1 MTIDSESANS
11 ESIYTPPLTTE
22 RQETRAIFPGI
33 GNRLWGIHFPAIC
46 LTAIW
51 VYVLIGM
58 PGLSSQSPLQIQV
71 ASWLAFLALLIA
83 PGYWLGEILWN
94 RPDFDWLERWALAF
108 SLGVVVMSVPGM
120 GALLLHGTLD
130 QLVLGWIA
138 TATLV
143 LLIWLFTLW
152 WRPKKTQLT
161 NPWTLD
167 QALLLL
173 LIVGGLALALPL
185 LTLEK
190 IDGDAYAVGSFTA
203 DALAGLPLNA
213 SEPLFGTQFGSGV
226 RMAFNQSLPLSYLW
240 SYLSGIDGITMAA
253 VASRSMM
260 ALWILLASYMLGKAV
275 GDTQYREAQGRRFG
289 LVVAA
294 IQLLIYLAAPFLRD
308 DNVSLFF
315 FERTSADKFMVPT
328 VMLPV
333 AFALAIR
340 YLAQGERRLWLITAL
355 ICFAVSTIHPLIAA
369 MLALALCAFAGFHW
383 LLHFR
388 QQVAFQ
394 RLLAFGVLAF
404 IAMALPL
411 IQLTL
416 SRGDEPLA
424 PSFPVSLDG
433 WPVGYRQIPALP
445 YFYLP
450 SLDVYGPLPDFSQL
464 QASDADSVTNPF
476 LIGRFA
482 VNMARRRLILFDLQH
497 YISDPNL
504 LLEPPYLLALLCLPF
519 LLSKIRQNLGAQFA
533 VSTSLAI
540 LFVMFNPYVTPI
552 IGSLVMPW
560 ILWRFVWL
568 LPYALIFALIFFKI
582 ADNFYRLRQSRSGQQ
597 LLTGT
602 AGRWLPSA
610 MVLGL
615 SLFSI
620 PMIRSNWQTIQD
632 RATVPAFYP
641 TPGRIFGEL
650 NKRLATE
657 SATVLAD
664 QEVSVTLAAYVGNAH
679 IVAHRAPTISEIFP
693 ANQQKAALQRLIDQA
708 RFFQGHYLSQEDIAI
723 LQRYDVRY
731 LIVTSGSSLDLHLR
745 LSPQWFQWL
754 LDDHSY
760 TLYAVLQ
767 LPTQNDVIRGNDWA
781 NQRQWEQASAAY
793 QQAFRRNPKDALAL
807 LGLAEIAHA
816 QGRFGE
822 AIAQMRKAL
831 AQSDQPV
838 IHFELGQ
845 LYAELGQ
852 NKESLSEFRAALT
865 NAPHVPRFHL
875 AVGERCLQSD
885 DTECAGEQ
893 FAAAVDNEQAVSSA
907 STNQAER
914 LIALADQ
921 WHQHGKLQQ
930 ALPLYEEAV
939 RQQPSQNYQILLAN
953 AYSESGAYSEA
964 ELILTELLRQHL
976 LSVDIRTLLAD
987 VYAKAGEVEKAVDS
1001 YRTLI
1006 QLQEIQGQESNQA
1019 RLALAKLFSE
1029 NNQFDAAQ
1037 AELATILQRQPNNS
1051 FAYALQGEIDL
1062 KTGQSQQATSA
1073 LQQAFRLDPSNVGV
1087 YVALS
1092 NQLQQQGGSHEEMVA
1107 LLQRAIQ
1114 ANPQQAILSLALGD
1128 QSESNGDLTAASN
1141 AFLTALDN
1149 FDAESNGIGVSPT
1162 NLRLSRAYT
1171 YGRMATVREK
1181 MGESDA
1187 ALNFYNAAAS
1197 AAPDTSWAQIM
1208 LGEALQRN
1216 GNFAA
1221 AQVAFERAQKAE
1233 PSGLDAYLHLAD
1245 LATQQGQTEKAI
1257 AYRQQAL
1264 ATAQKTVAS
1273 ISGTQAPEAAFPP
1286 TNGGSQLTH
1295 SVPAAAQSDE
1305 TRSASV
1311 TTSQADAGDPFL
1323 NQLLASGFF
1332 TPNKSETLNL
1342 ARSLAQLYQE
1352 DGQPEA
1358 AQFLYRGL
1366 IENGNRQNWP
1376 PAILA
1381 QLYNILGDL
1390 YLEEHLSSEAA
1401 AAYQQALQLNP
1412 WWAQSHL
1419 SLARAEMDLQDS
1431 AAAVTEVRQATA
1443 LAPGD
1448 IQAQVTLVD
1457 ALLQQGN
1464 QTEAQ
1469 QLLND
1474 LTTRYPANP
1483 DVMLVGARLAQRQGN
1498 SETAIATY
1506 RKLFAANPN
1515 NVTPLLGIATILID
1529 EQNYEGA
1536 RKQLEHVLELDPTNT
1551 GALFQQGVIALK
1563 LGQMEQAL
1571 NLYESA
1577 TQQNG
1582 TNPQLIRLVLD
1593 QLEHS
1598 GSYTGTLQY
1607 IQDVRQQQQGKQ
1619 SSGNEVKSS
1628 MIDLEL
1634 TLRQA
1639 RAERRSGK
1647 LQSAL
1652 RTQLQAEQRGLHS
1665 GALAAELSEL
1675 YFAQSRLPEAIQAQ
1689 KRAIRLAPEEFAFV
1703 LRLSQMWLAQG
1714 NVEQALQVLKQGLS
1728 TVGQPAPLYTMLARL
1743 YLQLGQPEAAQDTL
1757 QQGLAA
1763 LGEVPELLLVTGEL
1777 KGLQNKA
1784 EAETW
1789 YEKSLTEHPDFA
1801 QLQTAFGDFLA
1812 QEAKLDQAIERY
1824 QRAIQLEPQ
1833 NAQWLV
1839 NLGRIYEQAKQPEKS
1854 FQLYQRAVELEP
1866 TVLDAYIWLA
1876 RLAQEQKDWDT
1887 AQKWLDAAMRVAPA
1901 EGRLYVE
1908 LAALRFN
1915 QGQKQE
1921 AEASLQQA
1929 VQVQSTATTLRA
1941 RANLYLKL
1949 KRTDA
1954 ARADFEAAL
1963 ALEPGS
1969 VETRL
1974 ALAEIY
1980 LDSGRADLAQQQR
1993 DQAHQLAPGLVDE
2006 K

>member
-11 ESIYTPPLTTE
+11 ESIYTTPPTTE
-22 RQETRAIFPGI
+22 QQGTSAVLSGI
-33 GNRLWGIHFPAIC
+33 GNRFFSYHFPAIC
-46 LTAIW
+46 LTIIW
-51 VYVLIGM
+51 LYVLVGM
-58 PGLSSQSPLQIQV
+58 PGLGSHGPLQIQV

-83 PGYWLGEILWN
+83 PGYWLGEILLN
-94 RPDFDWLERWALAF
+94 RPDFDWLERLALAF
-108 SLGVVVMSVPGM
+108 SLGVVVMSIPGM
-120 GALLLHGTLD
+120 GALLLHGTLN

-143 LLIWLFTLW
+143 LLVWLFTLW
-152 WRPKKTQLT
+152 RRSPPQPIA
-161 NPWTLD
+161 NPWTFD
-167 QALLLL
+167 HSLLLL

-203 DALAGLPLNA
+203 DALAGLPLNV

-240 SYLSGIDGITMAA
+240 SYLSGVDGITMTA

-275 GDTQYREAQGRRFG
+275 GVIQYGEAQGRRWG

-355 ICFAVSTIHPLIAA
+355 ICYAVSTIHPLIAA
-369 MLALALCAFAGFHW
+369 MLALALGAFAGFHW
-383 LLHFR
+383 LLHLR
-388 QQVAFQ
+388 QRVAFQ

-445 YFYLP
+445 YLYLP

-482 VNMARRRLILFDLQH
+482 VNMERRRLILFDLQH

-519 LLSKIRQNLGAQFA
+519 LLGKIRENLGTQFV

-540 LFVMFNPYVTPI
+540 LFVMFNPYITPM

-568 LPYALIFALIFFKI
+568 LPYALIFALVLFKV
-582 ADNFYRLRQSRSGQQ
+582 ADAFYRFRQSRSEKKVSSY
-597 LLTGT
+597 
-602 AGRWLPSA
+602 WFPSTV
-610 MVLGL
+610 VLGL
-615 SLFSI
+615 TLLSI
-620 PMIRSNWQTIQD
+620 PMIRSNWQTIHD

-641 TPGRIFGEL
+641 TPSRIFAEL
-650 NKRLATE
+650 NARLATK

-693 ANQQKAALQRLIDQA
+693 ANQQTAALQRLIDQA
-708 RFFQGHYLSQEDIAI
+708 RFFQGHYLSQEDVAI

-760 TLYAVLQ
+760 TLYAVQQ

-781 NQRQWEQASAAY
+781 NQRQWDQANAAY
-793 QQAFRRNPKDALAL
+793 QQALRLNPKDALAL

-822 AIAQMRKAL
+822 AITQMRKAL

-838 IHFELGQ
+838 IHFELGE

-852 NKESLSEFRAALT
+852 NKESLSEFRAALV
-865 NAPHVPRFHL
+865 NAPHVSRFHL
-875 AVGERCLQSD
+875 AVGERCLQSG
-885 DTECAGEQ
+885 DTECASEQ

-907 STNQAER
+907 SASEAER

-921 WHQHGKLQQ
+921 WHQHGGLQQ

-939 RQQPSQNYQILLAN
+939 RQQPSQNYQLLLAN
-953 AYSESGAYSEA
+953 AYSESGACAEA
-964 ELILTELLRQHL
+964 EQILTQLLRQHL

-987 VYAKAGEVEKAVDS
+987 VYAKAGDLEKAVDS
-1001 YRTLI
+1001 YQALI
-1006 QLQEIQGQESNQA
+1006 RLQEIQGQESNQT
-1019 RLALAKLFSE
+1019 RLALAKLLSE
-1029 NNQFDAAQ
+1029 NSQFDAAQ
-1037 AELATILQRQPNNS
+1037 AELALILQRQPNNS
-1051 FAYALQGEIDL
+1051 FAYALQGEIAL
-1062 KTGQSQQATSA
+1062 KTGQNQQATAA

-1092 NQLQQQGGSHEEMVA
+1092 NQLQQQGGSHDEMLA

-1128 QSESNGDLTAASN
+1128 QSESNGELIAASN

-1149 FDAESNGIGVSPT
+1149 FDAESNGIGVSPA

-1171 YGRMATVREK
+1171 YARIATLREK
-1181 MGESDA
+1181 MGENDA

-1197 AAPDTSWAQIM
+1197 AAPDASWTQIM

-1221 AQVAFERAQKAE
+1221 AQVAFEDAQGAD
-1233 PSGLDAYLHLAD
+1233 PSALDAYLHLAN
-1245 LATQQGQTEKAI
+1245 LAAQQGQSEKAT

-1264 ATAQKTVAS
+1264 AVAKKTVVNLNGAK
-1273 ISGTQAPEAAFPP
+1273 APTVAFLP
-1286 TNGGSQLTH
+1286 TNGGSQVTK
-1295 SVPAAAQSDE
+1295 PAPAAQSDE
-1305 TRSASV
+1305 TLSASA
-1311 TTSQADAGDPFL
+1311 TTSSAPTGDPFL

-1342 ARSLAQLYQE
+1342 ARSLAHLYQE

-1366 IENGNRQNWP
+1366 IENGNHQNWP

-1390 YLEEHLSSEAA
+1390 YLEDHLSSEAA
-1401 AAYQQALQLNP
+1401 TAYQQAIQLNP

-1419 SLARAEMDLQDS
+1419 SLARAEMDQEES
-1431 AAAVTEVRQATA
+1431 AAALTEVRQAAA

-1448 IQAQVTLVD
+1448 IQAQVTLID

-1464 QTEAQ
+1464 QAEAQ

-1474 LTTRYPANP
+1474 LTKRYPANP
-1483 DVMLVGARLAQRQGN
+1483 DAMMVEARFAQRQGN
-1498 SETAIATY
+1498 PDTAIATY
-1506 RKLFAANPN
+1506 RKLFATNPN
-1515 NVTPLLGIATILID
+1515 NVTPLLGIATILVD

-1536 RKQLEHVLELDPTNT
+1536 RKQLEHVLELDPNNT

-1563 LGQMEQAL
+1563 LGQVEQAL
-1571 NLYESA
+1571 DLYEKA
-1577 TQQNG
+1577 TQQNRA
-1582 TNPQLIRLVLD
+1582 NPQFIKLVLD

-1607 IQDVRQQQQGKQ
+1607 IQDVRQQQSKQ
-1619 SSGNEVKSS
+1619 AGSNAVNRST
-1628 MIDLEL
+1628 IDVEL

-1639 RAERRSGK
+1639 RAERKSGK

-1652 RTQLQAEQRGLHS
+1652 RTQLQAERRGLRS

-1675 YFAQSRLPEAIQAQ
+1675 YFTQGRLTEALQAQ
-1689 KRAIRLAPEEFAFV
+1689 KMAIRFAPEEFTFV
-1703 LRLSQMWLAQG
+1703 LRLSQLWLAQG
-1714 NVEQALQVLKQGLS
+1714 KVEQALQVLKQGLS
-1728 TVGQPAPLYTMLARL
+1728 TVRQPAPLYTMLARL
-1743 YLQLGQPEAAQDTL
+1743 YLQLGQPEAAQETL
-1757 QQGLAA
+1757 QQGHAA

-1777 KGLQNKA
+1777 KVLQNKV

-1789 YEKSLTEHPDFA
+1789 YTTSLTDHPDFA
-1801 QLQTAFGDFLA
+1801 QLQAAFGDFLA
-1812 QEAKLDQAIERY
+1812 QEGKLDKAIERY
-1824 QRAIQLEPQ
+1824 QRAMQLEPQ

-1866 TVLDAYIWLA
+1866 TMLDAYIWLA
-1876 RLAQEQKDWDT
+1876 RLAQEQKDWNT
-1887 AQKWLDAAMRVAPA
+1887 AQKWLDTAMRVAPA

-1915 QGQKQE
+1915 EGHKQE

-1929 VQVQSTATTLRA
+1929 VQVQSSAATLRA

-1949 KRTDA
+1949 KQTDA

-1963 ALEPGS
+1963 TLEPGS

-1980 LDSGRADLAQQQR
+1980 LDKGQADLAQQQR
-1993 DQAHQLAPGLVDE
+1993 DQARQLAPGLVDE